1 MTGIWLISY
10 IALWLLV
17 ALLLIAVFT
26 LARQVGILHTRLG
39 PVGARMVN
47 AGLEIGV
54 TAPALNA
61 TDIQGLVMTLG
72 SERGKPTLLLFVT
85 PSCGTCSALAP
96 ALRALWQSERAHLE
110 IALVSMYSN
119 DDEASQFVAKYKL
132 KQIPVTTSPS
142 VSFDYQVT
150 SPPFAMLIDKQG
162 IVRAKGITNNSEH
175 LESLLN
181 VLDVGHESLE
191 QWHREEKSAELR
203 MATNLTVQ

>member
-10 IALWLLV
+10 LGLWLLV
-17 ALLLIAVFT
+17 ILLLLAVFT

-54 TAPALNA
+54 TAPPLNG
-61 TDIQGLVMTLG
+61 TDLGGNVITLG
-72 SERGKPTLLLFVT
+72 SERGRPTLLLFVT
-85 PSCGTCSALAP
+85 PSCSTCSALAP

-119 DDEASQFVAKYKL
+119 DEEASEFVAKYKL

-142 VSFDYQVT
+142 VGFDYQVS
-150 SPPFAMLIDKQG
+150 SPPFAIVVDDKG

-181 VLDVGHESLE
+181 VLDFGHESME
-191 QWHREEKSAELR
+191 HWYKDQQSEELG
-203 MATNLTVQ
+203 MTVQ